1 MYKERGKIKMYQS
14 HPEIAYID
22 KFTRRVIHDTDDCVR
37 GKEDMP
43 NGLAR
48 VLKTVLVENSH
59 KAIWEQHINL
69 LQWAENHQVSIG
81 VVAIEFSQ
89 MADSHLLYAKGVPMV
104 RQYKASEDWDLAE
117 MDQDDY
123 LLTEITLTDP
133 DEGKVTFESIFGDD
147 DMISIV
153 AVLTE
158 VPSWLANG
166 ELTTK

>member
-1 MYKERGKIKMYQS
+1 MSYQS
-14 HPEIAYID
+14 HPDLVHID
-22 KFTRRVIHDTDDCVR
+22 KFTRRVIHDEDDCVR
-37 GKEDMP
+37 GEQFRDSA
-43 NGLAR
+43 LAI
-48 VLKTVLVENSH
+48 VLRTGVLEYSH

-81 VVAIEFSQ
+81 LVAIEFSQ
-89 MADSHLLYAKGVPMV
+89 MADTTLIYAKGVPKV
-104 RQYKASEDWDLAE
+104 RQYAASRDWNTAE
-117 MDQDDY
+117 MQWPDDHV
-123 LLTEITLTDP
+123 LTEITLTDP
-133 DEGKVTFESIFGDD
+133 DKGKVTFESMFGDD

>member
-1 MYKERGKIKMYQS
+1 MYQS
-14 HPEIAYID
+14 HPDLVHID
-22 KFTRRVIHDTDDCVR
+22 KFTRRVIHDADDCVR
-37 GKEDMP
+37 GDQFSDAA
-43 NGLAR
+43 LAI
-48 VLKTVLVENSH
+48 VLRTGVLEYSH
-59 KAIWEQHINL
+59 KAVWEQHINL

>member
-1 MYKERGKIKMYQS
+1 MSYQS
-14 HPEIAYID
+14 HPDLVHID
-22 KFTRRVIHDTDDCVR
+22 KFSRRVIHDEADCVR
-37 GKEDMP
+37 GDQFSDSA
-43 NGLAR
+43 LA
-48 VLKTVLVENSH
+48 VALTTNILEHSH
-59 KAIWEQHINL
+59 KAVWEQHINL

-81 VVAIEFSQ
+81 LVAIEFSQ

-117 MDQDDY
+117 MPQDEY

-133 DEGKVTFESIFGDD
+133 DKGETTFECIFGDD

-166 ELTTK
+166 DLTTK